1 MEDNLTISIINE
13 TTRSAILK
21 CFFRVFL
28 VLAALVFIFPDS
40 KINAQ
45 EVQGITVTGIIT
57 DASTGESL
65 PGVHIVIEG
74 TTVGTVSDLSGR
86 FSINVPDEKAVLSF
100 SFVGY
105 TKKSVIVGNQ
115 RYLNIGIE
123 SSTTQIE
130 EVVFVGYGSQKKESI
145 VGAISQTTGEVLLQG
160 KQGGDLG
167 NALTGALPGLITIK
181 YSGIPGGAGEDD
193 DYTQLY
199 IRGKKT
205 WNNADPLIL
214 VDGVERS
221 LHDVNPYE
229 VESVSVLKDASA
241 TAVFGVKGANG
252 VILITTK
259 RGTEGKAKLSF
270 DYMTTAKTISRIPQ
284 RAGSYQANLMKNY
297 AIINEVP
304 ANEVS
309 WKYVVPYQWLEY
321 YQNKTYPYYLP
332 DVNWEKEFSKDWAWD
347 HNVNMTLTGGTKSV
361 KYFGAISYLHEGDI
375 LNVSDMGQGYSPN
388 FLFDR
393 INFRSNMDF
402 NITRS
407 TTLSANLS
415 GFHSIAQRP
424 SGNKWAAWY
433 AMYSTPPDIYPVQY
447 SDGIY
452 GQNMAWERFRN
463 GLLAFNYGGL
473 RREKTTNITT
483 DFMLNQK
490 LDFITRGLS
499 AGAKLSYDNTGA
511 SSGPDVIGYSLVS
524 KWISPNI
531 VDEIEPGMTAE
542 EIKALEEKYTT
553 WNYPQTTGE
562 DNFDWYQLPNDY
574 SSESASGNVYR
585 SLYYQFSLEY
595 ARDFGKHS
603 VTGLALMS
611 RQKKTTGDN
620 FPSYRE
626 DWVGRITYDYD
637 MRYLFE
643 FNGAYNGSEKFAQKY
658 RFGFF
663 PSMAVGWVISNEKFF
678 QRLDPIFNNF
688 KIRYSDGIVGSDEG
702 IERWLYVGSWIAYP
716 YTDDPGNY
724 GSTEIYRF
732 GYPYLRNAY
741 PLRYEG
747 VIPNPDIQWETSHKR
762 DIGIE
767 TGFFSNRLRFTF
779 DYFIENRTKI
789 FITGS
794 DRAVPAFYGA
804 TPVSANLGAVDMHGW
819 EFEGYFTYTTAKGFN
834 FWLSY
839 AWSFAKDLIID
850 RAEPKFKPEYQK
862 EAGYSIDQPR
872 AILNQGEHSSMQT
885 WNDIYNTV
893 QGNDNRYLLP
903 GDFRTIDF
911 NSDGVVDQNDQVPY
925 GYPSRPQYS
934 YAPSAGLSYKN
945 LSALV
950 RFYGVYNI
958 EGGIQ
963 AYLGSFAD
971 QFSTVYPWDIDKA
984 YSIELNNIE
993 NAVSPALRMTTS
1005 QTGGYVDQSR
1015 AYLRLQHAEISY
1027 SLKSSAIKKIGLSNI
1042 TFILSGDNLFLWSK
1056 MYEDLDAPRVTPQND
1071 RRRPY
1076 PVLKRY
1082 NLGINL
1088 SF

>member
-1 MEDNLTISIINE
+1 MKDNLKISMKF
-13 TTRSAILK
+13 SFSFFLMLVAIT
-21 CFFRVFL
+21 FVAPYST
-28 VLAALVFIFPDS
+28 VY
-40 KINAQ
+40 AQ
-45 EVQGITVTGIIT
+45 GEQGITITGIIT
-57 DASTGESL
+57 DAETGESL
-65 PGVHIVIEG
+65 PGVNIVIEG
-74 TTVGTVSDLSGR
+74 TLTGTVSDLSGW
-86 FSINVPDEKAVLSF
+86 FTVIVPDEEAVLNF

-105 TKKSVIVGNQ
+105 TKKSVTVGKQ
-115 RYLNIGIE
+115 RHLSVALE
-123 SSTTQIE
+123 VSTKQLE
-130 EVVFVGYGSQKKESI
+130 EVVFVGYGVQKKESI
-145 VGAISQTTGEVLLQG
+145 VGAISQTTGDIIVQG
-160 KQGGDLG
+160 TRGGDLG
-167 NALTGALPGLITIK
+167 NALTGALPGLITIQTT
-181 YSGIPGGAGEDD
+181 GIPGGHGEDD
-193 DYTQLY
+193 DYTHMY
-199 IRGKKT
+199 IRGQKT
-205 WNNADPLIL
+205 WNNTEPLVL
-214 VDGVERS
+214 VDGVERP

-259 RGTEGKAKLSF
+259 RGGEGKAKLSF
-270 DYMTTAKTISRIPQ
+270 DYVTTVKTISRIPE

-297 AIINEVP
+297 AILNEVP
-304 ANEVS
+304 VNETS
-309 WKYVVPYQWLEY
+309 WKYIVPYQWLEY
-321 YQNKTYPYYLP
+321 YKNKTYPYYLP
-332 DVNWEKEFSKDWAWD
+332 DVNWQKEFSKDYAWD
-347 HNVNMTLTGGTKSV
+347 HTINMTLTGGTKNV

-375 LNVSDMGQGYSPN
+375 LNLSDIGQGYSPN

-407 TTLSANLS
+407 TTFSANLS
-415 GFHSIAQRP
+415 GYHSNAQRP

-447 SDGIY
+447 GDGIY

-463 GLLAFNYGGL
+463 GILAFNYSGYEI
-473 RREKTTNITT
+473 EKTTNINT
-483 DFMLNQK
+483 DFMLDQR
-490 LDFITRGLS
+490 LDFITKGLS
-499 AGAKLSYDNTGA
+499 ANAKLSYDNTGS
-511 SSGPDVIGYSLVS
+511 SSGPNVDGFSLQS

-531 VDEIEPGMTAE
+531 VDEITPGMTEE
-542 EIKALEEKYTT
+542 EINVLEEKYTT

-574 SSESASGNVYR
+574 GSESASGYVYR
-585 SLYYQFSLEY
+585 SLYYQLSLEY
-595 ARDFGKHS
+595 ARQIGKHS
-603 VTGLALMS
+603 ITGLALMS
-611 RQKKTTGDN
+611 RQKRAIGDN

-626 DWVGRITYDYD
+626 DWVGRITYDYN

-643 FNGAYNGSEKFAQKY
+643 FNGAYNGSEKFSRDY

-663 PSMAVGWVISNEKFF
+663 PSMAVGWVVSNEKFF
-678 QRLDPIFNNF
+678 ERLKPVVNNLKF
-688 KIRYSDGIVGSDEG
+688 RYSDGVVGSDEG
-702 IERWLYVGSWIAYP
+702 IARWLYVGSWIAYP

-732 GYPYLRNAY
+732 GAPYLRNAY

-767 TGFFSNRLRFTF
+767 TGFFRNRLRFTF
-779 DYFIENRTKI
+779 DYFTEKRTNI
-789 FITGS
+789 FITGA
-794 DRAVPAFYGA
+794 DRAVPAFFGA
-804 TPVSANLGAVDMHGW
+804 TPVSANLGEVDMHGW
-819 EFEGYFTYTTAKGFN
+819 EFEAHFTHTTAKGFN
-834 FWLSY
+834 IWASY

-850 RAEPKFKPEYQK
+850 RAEPQFKPSYQK
-862 EAGYSIDQPR
+862 EAGYQIDQPR
-872 AILNQGEHSSMQT
+872 VTLSQGENSVMQT

-893 QGNDNRYLLP
+893 QGNNNKDLLP
-903 GDFRTIDF
+903 GDFRTVDF
-911 NSDGVVDQNDQVPY
+911 NSDGVVDENDLAPY

-934 YAPSAGLSYKN
+934 YAPSAGVGYKN
-945 LSALV
+945 LSANI

-1005 QTGGYVDQSR
+1005 EAGGYVDQSR
-1015 AYLRLQHAEISY
+1015 AYLRLQHAEIAYTLISPV
-1027 SLKSSAIKKIGLSNI
+1027 IKKVGFSSMR
-1042 TFILSGDNLFLWSK
+1042 FILSGDNLFLWSK
-1056 MYEDLDAPRVTPQND
+1056 MYEDLDAPRVTPQSD

-1082 NLGINL
+1082 NFGL
-1088 SF
+1088 SVSF